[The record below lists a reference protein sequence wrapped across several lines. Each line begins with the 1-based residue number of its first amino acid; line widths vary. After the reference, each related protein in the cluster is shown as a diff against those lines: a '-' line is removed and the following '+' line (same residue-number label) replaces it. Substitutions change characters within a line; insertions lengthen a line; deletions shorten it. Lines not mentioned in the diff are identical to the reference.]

1 MASNSNDTIN
11 PDDMIISFD
20 TINPDVIISFDTM
33 NQVFELAKLFGTY
46 YNEYKQQHQQSK
58 HITKTK
64 VTTCSR
70 LPTIPE

>member
-1 MASNSNDTIN
+1 MAFNSNDTIN
-11 PDDMIISFD
+11 PGDMINSFD
-20 TINPDVIISFDTM
+20 TIN
-33 NQVFELAKLFGTY
+33 QVFQLVQLFGKY

>member
-1 MASNSNDTIN
+1 MASNSNDTTN

-20 TINPDVIISFDTM
+20 TM
-33 NQVFELAKLFGTY
+33 NQVFQLVKLFGKY

-58 HITKTK
+58 HITKANVK
-64 VTTCSR
+64 TCCR

>member
-1 MASNSNDTIN
+1 MASNSNDIIN

-20 TINPDVIISFDTM
+20 TM
-33 NQVFELAKLFGTY
+33 NQVFQLVKLFGKY

-58 HITKTK
+58 HITKTN